1 MIGCDT
7 MDITATTWDGRE
19 VLVFRQG
26 QRAFKGIFGN
36 FQKGLAFPVRI

>member
-19 VLVFRQG
+19 VPVFRQG
-26 QRAFKGIFGN
+26 NWAF
-36 FQKGLAFPVRI
+36 